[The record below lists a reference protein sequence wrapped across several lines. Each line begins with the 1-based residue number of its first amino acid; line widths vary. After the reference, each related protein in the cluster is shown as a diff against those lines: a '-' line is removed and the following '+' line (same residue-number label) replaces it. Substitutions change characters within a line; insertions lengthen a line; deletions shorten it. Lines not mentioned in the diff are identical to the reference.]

1 MHKKSVVET
10 YNSIWHVH
18 GIQGIRDQ
26 LYIAA
31 RPILLKSFFV
41 WLYLKHSFPYFA
53 QAARVNS
60 VSNRMKKIAL
70 EMRVF
75 GYKNSSQLELDS
87 FILFI
92 SQARMKVNNPRSMIT
107 VNIKDLSV
115 LLLN

>member
-1 MHKKSVVET
+1 MHKKGVVET

-26 LYIAA
+26 LYIDA

-41 WLYLKHSFPYFA
+41 WLYWKHSFPYFA